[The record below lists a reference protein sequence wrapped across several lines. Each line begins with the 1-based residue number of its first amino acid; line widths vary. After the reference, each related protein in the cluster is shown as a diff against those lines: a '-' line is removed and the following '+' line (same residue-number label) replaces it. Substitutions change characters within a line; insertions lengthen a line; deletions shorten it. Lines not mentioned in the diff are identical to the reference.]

1 VEATSLKEKEEV
13 KQDPKKAIAAS
24 KPLMQEED
32 RNTGQ
37 MDWGIYRMYLKAAG
51 GFTLAPVI
59 LGGLLL
65 TEVANGKTNPVLV
78 LLIP

>member
-1 VEATSLKEKEEV
+1 MV
-13 KQDPKKAIAAS
+13 KQDPNKAIAAS
-24 KPLMQEED
+24 KPLMQDED

-51 GFTLAPVI
+51 GFTWAPVI

-65 TEVANGKTNPVLV
+65 TEAANGKPSPVL
-78 LLIP
+78 LLLVP

>member
-1 VEATSLKEKEEV
+1 M
-13 KQDPKKAIAAS
+13 KKDIAAA

-37 MDWGIYRMYLKAAG
+37 MDWGIYGMYLKAAG
-51 GFTLAPVI
+51 GFTWAPVI

-65 TEVANGKTNPVLV
+65 TEAANGKPNPVPILLV
-78 LLIP
+78 P

>member
-1 VEATSLKEKEEV
+1 
-13 KQDPKKAIAAS
+13 
-24 KPLMQEED
+24 MQEED

-51 GFTLAPVI
+51 GLTWAPVI

-65 TEVANGKTNPVLV
+65 TEAANGKLNPVLV